1 MAKIW
6 RGQIGVK
13 MKKISTIRKEEM
25 KLRKFLVKN
34 MGLYSKDL
42 KMQEK
47 LNQVLIADAMLI
59 WIMGNCK
66 WTPSTWLKISERNKK

>member
-1 MAKIW
+1 MAKMSKD
-6 RGQIGVK
+6 QIGVK

-34 MGLYSKDL
+34 MGLYSKNL

-66 WTPSTWLKISERNKK
+66 WTPSTWLKISKR